1 MFLNTFGINEKR
13 ISTVLNNAT
22 DTGSPLLN
30 CRGRHGDHKT
40 FEHRGMIVMDH
51 INLFKVVEYHYLRKE
66 VKYEYLPKELNVAE
80 MYRMYNERCAKKV
93 YQLERHAFYYRVFN
107 IKFLQPL
114 TSSPNS

>member
-1 MFLNTFGINEKR
+1 
-13 ISTVLNNAT
+13 
-22 DTGSPLLN
+22 
-30 CRGRHGDHKT
+30 
-40 FEHRGMIVMDH
+40 MDH

-80 MYRMYNERCAKKV
+80 MYRMYNEWCAKKV

-107 IKFLQPL
+107 IKFLQPS